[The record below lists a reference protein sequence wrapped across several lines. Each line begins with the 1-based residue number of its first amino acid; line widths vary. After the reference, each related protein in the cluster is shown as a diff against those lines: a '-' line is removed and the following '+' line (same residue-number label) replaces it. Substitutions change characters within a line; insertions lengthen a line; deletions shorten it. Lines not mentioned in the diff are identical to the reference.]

1 MENSDFNVVSIQ
13 DTLLAGMY
21 SSGYSNLETVNKE
34 LYVSVSSWNKIF
46 AKINSSDDNINKTL
60 LIALCQSLINFN
72 KKILYICNNKEN
84 AIELNNRFTK
94 VLKFV
99 DGITSG
105 YNTHDTHIIFSCCDE
120 IDTFDNIGYV
130 VLDNS
135 ISVELVSK
143 LNYSVNYAIFIQNN
157 LSEDVAKLVKQ
168 LNSLENDIFIKNN
181 ENDENIDSNLA
192 KTILLAQEA
201 GDYATI
207 DTASEEEVVEE
218 GEEVVEEVV
227 EVVEEGEEVVEEG
240 EEVVEEGEEDD
251 VEEGE
256 EVVND
261 EEEVVNNEYGASSES
276 SCDSIDLSELLGSL
290 SFNLPKLNK
299 KPVKKGLSR
308 KDKLLLHL
316 KNRR

>member
-84 AIELNNRFTK
+84 AIELNNTFTK

-105 YNTHDTHIIFSCCDE
+105 YNTNNTHIIFSCCDE

-143 LNYSVNYAIFIQNN
+143 LNYTVNYAIFIQNN

-218 GEEVVEEVV
+218 EV
-227 EVVEEGEEVVEEG
+227 VVEEGEEVV
-240 EEVVEEGEEDD
+240 V

-256 EVVND
+256 EVVVVEEG
-261 EEEVVNNEYGASSES
+261 EEEVVVEEGEVVVNDEEGTSSES

-299 KPVKKGLSR
+299 KPVKKGISR
-308 KDKLLLHL
+308 KDRLLLHL